1 MHLSNGESANW
12 SLLKIHNV
20 HFVASLVCENVTSFS
35 FVFIQQE
42 QMAHLFWWHSLL
54 DIWTKNQ
61 TPFSKPLFI
70 LNIVDIS
77 FIVLRRGYMFSIEI

>member
-35 FVFIQQE
+35 FVFIEQE

-54 DIWTKNQ
+54 DIYGQKIR
-61 TPFSKPLFI
+61 PLLKTIIYTEHSRHKFHRI
-70 LNIVDIS
+70 T
-77 FIVLRRGYMFSIEI
+77 

>member
-54 DIWTKNQ
+54 DIYMDKK
-61 TPFSKPLFI
+61 SDPLLKTIIYTEHSRHKFHRI
-70 LNIVDIS
+70 T
-77 FIVLRRGYMFSIEI
+77 

>member
-54 DIWTKNQ
+54 DIYGQKIRPPSQNHY
-61 TPFSKPLFI
+61 L
-70 LNIVDIS
+70 
-77 FIVLRRGYMFSIEI
+77 Y